1 MQLVELMVLNLQDLA
16 PPLTHKPHLLHLNL
30 HHTHHR
36 LTLLVRRRPPPLVA
50 LLLLR
55 LRLHLSAL
63 ASP

>member
-1 MQLVELMVLNLQDLA
+1 MQLVELMVLDLQDLA
-16 PPLTHKPHLLHLNL
+16 HPLTRKPHLLHLNL

-50 LLLLR
+50 HLLLR